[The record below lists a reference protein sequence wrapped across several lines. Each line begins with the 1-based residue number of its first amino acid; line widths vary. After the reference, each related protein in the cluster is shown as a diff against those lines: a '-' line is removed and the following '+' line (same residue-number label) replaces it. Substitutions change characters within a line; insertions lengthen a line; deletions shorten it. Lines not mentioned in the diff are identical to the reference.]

1 MFFFPLGFFSTT
13 QVSHSYLYLLFFFFF
28 YFVPNHSLSLSLS
41 LSPYFL
47 YFYLILEHSLAM
59 IRNRERT
66 SDCLLH
72 TCTANHDLLTSPLC
86 LHFCFLFSFFFISL
100 HSHTQLTERVGLR
113 LSLFSNEKR
122 ESFFYEKWKREQGR
136 KRNRGK
142 RKKFYI
148 LFNQVIILIDKIFW
162 MCYSKRY
169 SILYFKRG
177 TIATPFQ
184 NIEIKKLLEWI
195 SCVFALQNWL

>member
-1 MFFFPLGFFSTT
+1 MFFFSSWFFLHHTSIPLLSLST
-13 QVSHSYLYLLFFFFF
+13 LLFLFLFRSK
-28 YFVPNHSLSLSLS
+28 SLSLSLS

-122 ESFFYEKWKREQGR
+122 ESFFYEK
-136 KRNRGK
+136 
-142 RKKFYI
+142 
-148 LFNQVIILIDKIFW
+148 
-162 MCYSKRY
+162 
-169 SILYFKRG
+169 
-177 TIATPFQ
+177 
-184 NIEIKKLLEWI
+184 
-195 SCVFALQNWL
+195 

>member
-1 MFFFPLGFFSTT
+1 MICFFFPLGFFSTT

-28 YFVPNHSLSLSLS
+28 YFVPNHSLSLS

-122 ESFFYEKWKREQGR
+122 ESFFLWEVKERA
-136 KRNRGK
+136 
-142 RKKFYI
+142 RKKEK
-148 LFNQVIILIDKIFW
+148 QRKE
-162 MCYSKRY
+162 KK
-169 SILYFKRG
+169 ILYFIQPSDYFNR
-177 TIATPFQ
+177 
-184 NIEIKKLLEWI
+184 
-195 SCVFALQNWL
+195 